1 MLDLLVIGAGLAG
14 LSAALRGA
22 EAGLRVKVIAKGMG
36 ALHWSAG
43 TVDVLGYLPGSEPPV
58 RSPWDL
64 LLRLPERHPYRIVG
78 ADAVQDAL
86 RQFTAWTAAANLPYA
101 GGAVAGDNFMLPSPV
116 GALRPTWLAP
126 QAQQAGD
133 LSRPAPIVV
142 VGFTGLRDF
151 YPQLLADNLAAQG
164 IIARAVQLPFDLL
177 TDRHDAN
184 TVQLAQAL
192 DDPARVERLAAAL
205 RKIVLPGERVG
216 LPAILGLHQHV
227 QTCKLL
233 GDRLGAPIFEI
244 PTLPPS
250 VPGIRLTTALRH
262 RLGELGVR
270 VEIGMEG
277 IGFHAEAGEIAWVET
292 ATSARP
298 LKHRARAFLLATGG
312 ILGGGFNSDHTG
324 RFWEVVFDLPLTVA
338 QDRREW
344 FRPLFFDPAGQ
355 PVFHGGVAVNDTL
368 QPVDAAGRTVYHNL
382 WAAGGLLADC
392 DPLLERSLE
401 GIAVATGI
409 AAADA
414 VAGITAGAQVGIER
428 G

>member
-1 MLDLLVIGAGLAG
+1 
-14 LSAALRGA
+14 
-22 EAGLRVKVIAKGMG
+22 
-36 ALHWSAG
+36 
-43 TVDVLGYLPGSEPPV
+43 
-58 RSPWDL
+58 
-64 LLRLPERHPYRIVG
+64 VG
-78 ADAVQDAL
+78 ASAVRDAL
-86 RQFTAWTAAANLPYA
+86 RQFADWTVTAGIPYA

-126 QAQQAGD
+126 QAQLAGD

-142 VGFTGLRDF
+142 VGFAGLRDF

-164 IIARAVQLPFDLL
+164 IVARAVQLPFTLL
-177 TDRHDAN
+177 TDRRDAN

-205 RKIVLPGERVG
+205 RKIVQPDERVG
-216 LPAILGLHQHV
+216 LPAILGLHQHALTF
-227 QTCKLL
+227 QRL
-233 GDRLGAPIFEI
+233 GDRLGASIFEI

-262 RLGELGVR
+262 RLEERGAR

-277 IGFHAEAGEIAWVET
+277 IGFHGEAGEIAWVET

-298 LKHRARAFLLATGG
+298 LKHRAHSFLLATGG
-312 ILGGGFNSDHTG
+312 VLGGGFNSDHTG
-324 RFWEVVFDLPLTVA
+324 RFWETIFDLPLTVA
-338 QDRREW
+338 QDRGEW

-368 QPVDAAGRTVYHNL
+368 QPVDETGRTVYRNL

-392 DPLLERSLE
+392 DPILERSLE
-401 GIAVATGI
+401 GIAVATGM

-414 VAGITAGAQVGIER
+414 VAGITAVAQVGIER

>member
-14 LSAALRGA
+14 LTAALRAA

-64 LLRLPERHPYRIVG
+64 LTRLPERHPYRIVG
-78 ADAVQDAL
+78 RAAL
-86 RQFTAWTAAANLPYA
+86 AAALEQFTTWAAAAGLPYG

-116 GALRPTWLAP
+116 GALRPTYLAP

-142 VGFTGLRDF
+142 VGFVGLRDF
-151 YPQLLADNLAAQG
+151 YPQLLADNLATQG

-177 TDRHDAN
+177 TDRRDAN

-192 DDPARVERLAAAL
+192 DEPARVERLATAVRNIL
-205 RKIVLPGERVG
+205 LPGERVG

-233 GDRLGAPIFEI
+233 GDRLGAPLFEI

-262 RLGELGVR
+262 RLEAQGVR

-277 IGFHAEAGEIAWVET
+277 IGFHSEAGEIAWVES

-298 LKHRARAFLLATGG
+298 LKHRARAYLLATGG
-312 ILGGGFNSDHTG
+312 VLGGGFNSDHTG
-324 RFWEVVFDLPLTVA
+324 RFWESIFGLPLTVA

-344 FRPLFFDPAGQ
+344 FRPRFFDPAGQ

-368 QPVDAAGRTVYHNL
+368 QPVDAAGRTVYRNL
-382 WAAGGLLADC
+382 WAAGGLLAHC
-392 DPLLERSLE
+392 DPILERSLE
-401 GIAVATGI
+401 GIAIATGV
-409 AAADA
+409 AAAEA
-414 VAGITAGAQVGIER
+414 IAGIGVPQVEIAR

>member
-14 LSAALRGA
+14 LTAALRAA
-22 EAGLRVKVIAKGMG
+22 ESGLRVKVIAKGMG

-58 RSPWDL
+58 RSPWEL
-64 LLRLPERHPYRIVG
+64 LPRLPDRHPYRIVG
-78 ADAVQDAL
+78 ASAL
-86 RQFTAWTAAANLPYA
+86 RAALAQFTAWTAAAGLPYG
-101 GGAVAGDNFMLPSPV
+101 GGAVAGENFMLPSPV
-116 GALRPTWLAP
+116 GSLRPTYLAP

-133 LSRPAPIVV
+133 LSRPAPLAVI
-142 VGFTGLRDF
+142 GFKGLRDF

-164 IIARAVQLPFDLL
+164 IPARAAQLPFDLL

-192 DDPARVERLAAAL
+192 DHPARAERLAAAL
-205 RKIVLPGERVG
+205 RNVVQPGERVA
-216 LPAILGLHQHV
+216 LPAILGLHRHA
-227 QTCKLL
+227 QTHKLL
-233 GDRLGAPIFEI
+233 ADRLGAPVCEI

-262 RLGELGVR
+262 RLEALGVR

-277 IGFHAEAGEIAWVET
+277 IGFQVEGGEIAWVET

-298 LKHRARAFLLATGG
+298 LKHRARAYLLATGG
-312 ILGGGFNSDHTG
+312 VLGGGFNSDHTG
-324 RFWEVVFDLPLTVA
+324 HFWEVVFGLPLTVA
-338 QDRREW
+338 QDRAEW
-344 FRPLFFDPAGQ
+344 FRPRFFDPAGQ
-355 PVFHGGVAVNDTL
+355 PVFHGGVAVNDSL
-368 QPVDAAGRTVYHNL
+368 QPVDGAGRTVYRNL
-382 WAAGGLLADC
+382 WAAGGLLAHG
-392 DPLLERSLE
+392 DPILERSLE
-401 GIAVATGI
+401 GIAVATGV

-414 VAGITAGAQVGIER
+414 IAGISVPQVEIER